1 MPVSSTTVVVVL
13 VVLLVAGWY
22 LSFSAAR
29 LDRMH
34 ARVEGARSALDAQL
48 VRRAS
53 VALQLATSGRL
64 DPASSLLVAG
74 AASDARE
81 SPETERELA
90 ESDLTAALGAAL
102 GTAVPPELLRDPAG
116 REVVAELASACRRV
130 ELARRFHNDA
140 VRAASVVRRKRV
152 VRYLRLAGRA
162 ATPASF
168 EIDDTPPEAL
178 VRVAEGPAST
188 VVP

>member
-1 MPVSSTTVVVVL
+1 MPMPSTTVVVVL

-34 ARVEGARSALDAQL
+34 ARAEGASNALDAQL

-53 VALQLATSGRL
+53 VALQVATSGRL

-74 AASDARE
+74 AAGDARE
-81 SPETERELA
+81 ASQAERELA
-90 ESDLTAALGAAL
+90 ESDLTAALRAAL
-102 GTAVPPELLRDPAG
+102 GAEIPPELLRDPAG
-116 REVVAELASACRRV
+116 CELVVELASACRRV
-130 ELARRFHNDA
+130 ELSRRFHNEA
-140 VRAASVVRRKRV
+140 VRAARVVRRKWV
-152 VRYLRLAGRA
+152 VRFLRLAGRA
-162 ATPASF
+162 GWPTSF
-168 EIDDTPPEAL
+168 EMDDTPPEAL
-178 VRVAEGPAST
+178 LQAAEGPAST